1 MLEVGRRV
9 KRFFRA
15 NEAVAA
21 VEFALILPLLLT
33 LYLGS
38 LELSQLITVDRRVQ
52 TVTGTVG
59 DLVSQQK
66 NGISCATLTD
76 FFDASRTIMADL
88 PTTSLQQTVTEIYV
102 DANGVAK
109 VMWSK
114 PGPNP
119 GPLQTVN
126 ATYVLDP
133 GMDAISHLS
142 YVIVSETWYPY
153 TPLLGL
159 FFHSNIQLYRK
170 NFYVTRY
177 GASIATTAC

>member
-1 MLEVGRRV
+1 MRTRL
-9 KRFFRA
+9 KQFLA
-15 NEAVAA
+15 ASDAVAA
-21 VEFALILPLLLT
+21 VEFALVLPLLLT

-66 NGISCATLTD
+66 NAIACTTLTD
-76 FFDASRTIMADL
+76 FFNASRAILAGL
-88 PTTSLQQTVTEIYV
+88 PTTSLQQTVSEIYV
-102 DANGVAK
+102 DTNGVAK
-109 VMWSK
+109 VVWSK
-114 PGPNP
+114 PGPNA

-126 ATYVLDP
+126 STYPLDP

-159 FFHSNIQLYRK
+159 FFRNNIQLYRK

-177 GASIATTAC
+177 GTTIQPSC